1 MSRITIMNKM
11 TILVR
16 REFWE
21 HRNTFLILPAVIA
34 GFILILMLLG
44 LFYESE
50 SMSFNLE
57 ADING
62 TPRLLSLNADNGGN
76 WAHIAIRELLATPAE
91 MRTTYLEL
99 GFQGI
104 TGLLSFI
111 LCMVIITYLLNTLYK
126 DRSDRSIL
134 FWKSL
139 PVSDT
144 LTVMAKLLTAITIV
158 PLCYFCAAAAL
169 QFAWM
174 ILLSFVAMDL
184 DISAW
189 DAVWAQAPFANHW
202 FHNIVLLGFNG
213 VWTLPLVGWLLAVS
227 AFAKGT
233 PLVSAMGAPLGLI
246 VVEAM
251 LTDHGHL
258 GDWIASHSI
267 PITNYET
274 VSMNIISSE
283 LLSALLVG
291 SFFIGTAIFFRSRAE
306 DF

>member
-1 MSRITIMNKM
+1 MSRVNITNKIA
-11 TILVR
+11 ILVR

-21 HRNTFLILPAVIA
+21 HRKTFLILPAVIA
-34 GFILILMLLG
+34 GFILTLMLLG
-44 LFYESE
+44 LLYESE
-50 SMSFNLE
+50 SMSFDLE

-62 TPRLLSLNADNGGN
+62 TLKQLSASAENGGN

-91 MRTTYLEL
+91 MRRTYLEL
-99 GFQGI
+99 GFEGI

-111 LCMVIITYLLNTLYK
+111 LWIVIITYLLNTLYK

-144 LTVMAKLLTAITIV
+144 LTVMAKLLTAIAVV

-169 QFAWM
+169 QLAWM
-174 ILLSFVAMDL
+174 MLLSFVAMGL

-189 DAVWAQAPFANHW
+189 DAVWTQAPFARHW

-233 PLVSAMGAPLGLI
+233 PLVSAVGAPLGLI
-246 VVEAM
+246 VAEAM
-251 LTDHGHL
+251 LTDQGHL
-258 GDWIASHSI
+258 RDWIASHSI
-267 PITNYET
+267 PMTNYET
-274 VSMNIISSE
+274 LPLNIISSE

-291 SFFIGTAIFFRSRAE
+291 GFFIVTAIFFRSRAE